1 MRKIMSMWEDLH
13 TMGCPDLRADVE
25 LEDWLA
31 TLDFYMLSYID
42 EFMNCN
48 GSLVPSSIVHLSNCK
63 RELAPLLK
71 GLDGWEHS
79 YFELLLQ
86 LATAVLRHGKV
97 KEARLIV
104 AREATYERKR

>member
-1 MRKIMSMWEDLH
+1 MMGRASLEVKHAAEKLSGVRGLTGSGKTGVEDMCCGIL
-13 TMGCPDLRADVE
+13 
-25 LEDWLA
+25 
-31 TLDFYMLSYID
+31 
-42 EFMNCN
+42 
-48 GSLVPSSIVHLSNCK
+48 
-63 RELAPLLK
+63 
-71 GLDGWEHS
+71 S

>member
-1 MRKIMSMWEDLH
+1 M
-13 TMGCPDLRADVE
+13 MGRALLE
-25 LEDWLA
+25 LKHAAEK
-31 TLDFYMLSYID
+31 LS
-42 EFMNCN
+42 
-48 GSLVPSSIVHLSNCK
+48 GVRGLTGVPSSIVHLSNCK